1 MAASYDL
8 LIKGGRLVTF
18 DPTCPATV
26 AVRV

>member
-8 LIKGGRLVTF
+8 LIKGGRLVTSAR
-18 DPTCPATV
+18 TCLATV